1 MSALQTSGIGRT
13 RRAPLSVRL
22 NDQEYALLR
31 ERAGNMALSSYMKQA
46 ALGADAPVTR
56 RRHPPSRDQQILAT
70 ILAALGQSRLASN
83 LNQLAKAVH
92 SGSLP
97 VNAQT
102 EADITQAC
110 RDVWIIRKALLI
122 ALGVESDHPSASEG
136 IGGTGEPP
144 RVAEAFNTLAGGR
157 S

>member
-1 MSALQTSGIGRT
+1 MSPLQAPSRS

-22 NDQEYALLR
+22 NDQELALLQS
-31 ERAGNMALSSYMKQA
+31 RAGGLPLSTYLKQA
-46 ALGADAPVTR
+46 GLGDDAPVIR

-110 RDVWIIRKALLI
+110 GDVRTIRQALLL
-122 ALGVESDHPSASEG
+122 ALGVESDG
-136 IGGTGEPP
+136 PP
-144 RVAEAFNTLAGGR
+144 PLTTTFNGLRG
-157 S
+157 